1 MFEMTL
7 TISNLLSPASRR
19 NASIPNDSALFFLLS
34 VFLEFTGY
42 AWLCM
47 RDISSVFL
55 FTKERGR
62 REGKAT
68 TKERKANWREESQ
81 RELHSF
87 RLHSGTLLLL
97 EPVFPS
103 SRAQM
108 IPRSNFFP
116 FLFFFPPE
124 EICFS
129 QMVLLSYGALFSTPF
144 SSCPSPAGLGC
155 LLSCFAG
162 GGLQSICFFCRFS
175 RLRMEFHFN
184 MGCGW
189 VVAARRI
196 LVELI
201 LGCCFGL
208 SRGV

>member
-1 MFEMTL
+1 MTL

-47 RDISSVFL
+47 REVSSVFL
-55 FTKERGR
+55 FTKERGG
-62 REGKAT
+62 REGKAMT
-68 TKERKANWREESQ
+68 NERKANWREESQ
-81 RELHSF
+81 RELLSF

-144 SSCPSPAGLGC
+144 SLV
-155 LLSCFAG
+155 L
-162 GGLQSICFFCRFS
+162 RVDWS
-175 RLRMEFHFN
+175 RLSAFMLR
-184 MGCGW
+184 G
-189 VVAARRI
+189 RRTTI
-196 LVELI
+196 NLLFLPIFPTQNGVPFQHGLR
-201 LGCCFGL
+201 LGRCCEADFG
-208 SRGV
+208 